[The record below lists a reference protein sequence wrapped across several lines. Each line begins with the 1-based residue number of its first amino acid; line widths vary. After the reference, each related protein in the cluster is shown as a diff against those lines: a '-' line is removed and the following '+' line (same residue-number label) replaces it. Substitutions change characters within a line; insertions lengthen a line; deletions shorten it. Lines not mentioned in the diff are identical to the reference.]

1 MSKPVKLSDSLY
13 GAAREAADVSH
24 RSLSSQ
30 IEHWA
35 TLGRAIE
42 GRLTSNESAQLK
54 SQVREP
60 AAAPYATAGA
70 LQAHLKSA
78 LLEALKPTTQA
89 AFAAELAASPLP
101 RYSADP
107 AFPGCLVL
115 ENPDGTRTP
124 GTWINGRF
132 EPLIGRS
139 ESPAA
144 DARQAV

>member
-1 MSKPVKLSDSLY
+1 MPKPVKLSDSLY
-13 GAAREAADVSH
+13 AAAREAAGLSD

-42 GRLTSNESAQLK
+42 DRLTSSESAQLK
-54 SQVREP
+54 TQVREP

-70 LQAHLKSA
+70 LQANLKSA
-78 LLEALKPTTQA
+78 LLNALKPATQA
-89 AFAAELAASPLP
+89 TFAAELAASPLP
-101 RYSADP
+101 RYSTDS

-132 EPLIGRS
+132 EPLVA
-139 ESPAA
+139 SPHNPRA
-144 DARQAV
+144 DVQKVV